1 MGSHLVSLIS
11 VPLFTG
17 AIGYLTNWTG
27 VWMLFEPVR
36 FAGIR
41 LPGLA
46 ALVRLMPRKIQ
57 QIPGMMNGG
66 LGWQGIIPSRAAKM
80 GSIAV
85 DKGIAK
91 LSSPSDFYKHLDPD
105 KIAEHLMRSARG
117 DLREVVERIVAR
129 EHPELW
135 ADLPPELRERVHARV
150 QEQLPDIVRSVTDE
164 IGNNIDQLVDVKLM
178 VIRKIEE
185 TPELANR
192 IFRSIG
198 HKELRFI
205 VNFGFWFGF
214 ALGIPVAFIT
224 ELLLHQWFVLPIFG
238 ILIGYATNWVAIWM
252 IFEPIEGR
260 KVGRFTVQGLF
271 LRRQSEVSD
280 VYAKVIADDVVTLRN
295 IGEDLLHGPRSDR
308 ARQMIER
315 ALRPAVDRAL
325 GRTRP
330 LVRAAIGPRGYD
342 SIREAVATEAVA
354 YTLTPLQDED
364 FNRERSHRVRKLL
377 AERMRD
383 MPPKDFSEML
393 RTVIKEDE
401 WLLYLHGGVL
411 GFGGGIL
418 HLLLFG

>member
-1 MGSHLVSLIS
+1 MGGHLVSLIS

-36 FAGIR
+36 FAGIKI
-41 LPGLA
+41 PGLA

-91 LSSPSDFYKHLDPD
+91 LGSPQDFYEHLDPER
-105 KIAEHLMRSARG
+105 IADHMLRSSSGEVRALVER
-117 DLREVVERIVAR
+117 VVERDN
-129 EHPELW
+129 PELW
-135 ADLPPELRERVHARV
+135 ANLPPELRERVHTRV
-150 QEQLPDIVRSVTDE
+150 QEQLPEIVRSVTDE

-178 VIRKIEE
+178 VIRRIEE

-214 ALGIPVAFIT
+214 ALGIPLAFFY
-224 ELLLHQWFVLPIFG
+224 ELVFHHWFVLPIFG
-238 ILIGYATNWVAIWM
+238 VLIGYATNWVAIWM
-252 IFEPIEGR
+252 IFEPIER
-260 KVGRFTVQGLF
+260 KKIGPFKAQGLF
-271 LRRQSEVSD
+271 LKRQKEVSD
-280 VYAKVIADDVVTLRN
+280 VYAKIIADDVVTLGN
-295 IGEDLLHGPRSDR
+295 IGQDLLHGPRSDR
-308 ARQMIER
+308 TRQMIER

-325 GRTRP
+325 GGVRP
-330 LVRAAIGPRGYD
+330 LVRLAVGPREYNT
-342 SIREAVATEAVA
+342 IREAVATEAVT
-354 YTLTPLQDED
+354 YTLTPLQDEE
-364 FNRERSHRVRKLL
+364 FNRERSRPVRKLL
-377 AERMRD
+377 AERMRE
-383 MPPKDFSEML
+383 MSPHDFSEML

-401 WLLYLHGGVL
+401 WLLYLHGAVL

-418 HLLLFG
+418 HLLFFG